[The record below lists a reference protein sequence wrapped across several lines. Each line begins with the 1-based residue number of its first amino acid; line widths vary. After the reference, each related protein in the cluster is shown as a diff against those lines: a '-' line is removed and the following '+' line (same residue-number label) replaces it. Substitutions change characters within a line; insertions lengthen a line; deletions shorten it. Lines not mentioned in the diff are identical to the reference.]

1 MSVAQNSAINSEAAP
16 AVLPDRSRRAALL
29 CGCIVAFAYS
39 ANYTNHAPLA
49 LPLMREFGF
58 NQALAGFLTTGIFA
72 THAGMQIPGGH
83 LVDRLGAKR
92 VLLCALGW
100 VALGNLG
107 MALAGAYW
115 QLLAYKI
122 FTGIG
127 TGVCFVGGARY
138 VHAAAAG
145 PRLNFAQGLFGGSVQ
160 LGAGFVILVVP
171 RLYLLAGWRATF
183 LVSAGMALT
192 AGIIWLAAAP
202 NVRSGAA
209 PPGRFRGMLLAP
221 QLWLLGLVQMASFG
235 LSVVVGSWVVVIL
248 TKVLG
253 VPATQ
258 AGLIGSLVLLLGIVS
273 RPLGGIVRRHI
284 GIRPLFIGSLVMIAL
299 GCFTFVSSRISLG
312 MAVAAV
318 VLIGMGVGLPYAAMF
333 SRAGALFAGRA
344 GAAMGLVN
352 MLGIFMILG
361 GAPLV
366 GHLADLSGTFRVSF
380 IVLGGFSLLVCAAVP
395 FIHSD
400 EPALQAEMSSAANR
414 RAR

>member
-1 MSVAQNSAINSEAAP
+1 MSVIQNSAIAGVAAP
-16 AVLPDRSRRAALL
+16 AALSDKSQRAAVL

-72 THAGMQIPGGH
+72 THAAMQIPGGH

-92 VLLCALGW
+92 VLFCALAW
-100 VALGNLG
+100 VTLGNLG
-107 MALAGAYW
+107 MAFAGAYW
-115 QLLAYKI
+115 QLLACKI

-138 VHAAAAG
+138 VHAAAKG

-160 LGAGFVILVVP
+160 LGAGFVILAVP

-192 AGIIWLAAAP
+192 AAIIWLAAAP
-202 NVRSGAA
+202 NVTSGAA
-209 PPGRFRGMLLAP
+209 PPGRLGEMLLAP

-235 LSVVVGSWVVVIL
+235 LSLVVGSWVVVIL
-248 TKVLG
+248 IRVLK

-273 RPLGGIVRRHI
+273 RPLGGILRRHV
-284 GIRPLFIGSLVMIAL
+284 GIRPLFITSLVMIAL
-299 GCFTFVSSRISLG
+299 GCFAFVSSSISLG
-312 MAVAAV
+312 LALAAV

-333 SRAGALFAGRA
+333 SRAGALFPGRA

-366 GHLADLSGTFRVSF
+366 GHLADLSGTFRASF
-380 IVLGGFSLLVCAAVP
+380 VVLGGFSLAVCAAVP
-395 FIHSD
+395 FIARN
-400 EPALQAEMSSAANR
+400 EPSASR
-414 RAR
+414 

>member
-1 MSVAQNSAINSEAAP
+1 MSVAQSSSLHGSAEAA
-16 AVLPDRSRRAALL
+16 ALPYNAQRAAIL

-49 LPLMREFGF
+49 LALMREFGF
-58 NQALAGFLTTGIFA
+58 NQTSAGFLTSGIFA
-72 THAGMQIPGGH
+72 THALMQIPGGH

-92 VLLCALGW
+92 VLLCALVW
-100 VALGNLG
+100 VMLGNLG
-107 MALAGAYW
+107 LAFAGAYW
-115 QLLAYKI
+115 QLLLCKI
-122 FTGIG
+122 FTGLG

-160 LGAGFVILVVP
+160 LGAGFVILAVP

-192 AGIIWLAAAP
+192 AAIIWLSAAP
-202 NVRSGAA
+202 KVTSGAA
-209 PPGRFRGMLLAP
+209 PPGRFREMLLAP

-248 TKVLG
+248 TRVLK

-273 RPLGGIVRRHI
+273 RPLGGILRRHL
-284 GIRPLFIGSLVMIAL
+284 GIRPLFIISLLMIAL
-299 GCFTFVSSRISLG
+299 GCFAFVSASISLG
-312 MAVAAV
+312 MAVTAV
-318 VLIGMGVGLPYAAMF
+318 VLMGMGVGLPYAAMF
-333 SRAGALFAGRA
+333 TRAGALFPGRA

-352 MLGIFMILG
+352 MLGILMILG

-366 GHLADLSGTFRVSF
+366 GHLADLSGTFRASF
-380 IVLGGFSLLVCAAVP
+380 VVLGGFSLLACAAVP
-395 FIHSD
+395 FVESK
-400 EPALQAEMSSAANR
+400 EPVLSKAV
-414 RAR
+414 

>member
-1 MSVAQNSAINSEAAP
+1 MSVVQNSSVAGVAAL
-16 AVLPDRSRRAALL
+16 AALSDKSRRAAIL

-49 LPLMREFGF
+49 PALMREFGF

-72 THAGMQIPGGH
+72 THALMQIPGGH

-92 VLLCALGW
+92 VLLCALAW
-100 VALGNLG
+100 VTLGNLG
-107 MALAGAYW
+107 MAFAGAYW
-115 QLLAYKI
+115 QLLLCKI

-145 PRLNFAQGLFGGSVQ
+145 RQLNVAQGLFGGSVQ
-160 LGAGFVILVVP
+160 LGAGFVIFAVP

-183 LVSAGMALT
+183 LVSAGMAL
-192 AGIIWLAAAP
+192 AAAIIWLAGAP
-202 NVRSGAA
+202 KVTSGAA
-209 PPGRFRGMLLAP
+209 PPGRFREMLVAR

-235 LSVVVGSWVVVIL
+235 LSLVVGSWVVVML
-248 TKVLG
+248 TKVLK

-273 RPLGGIVRRHI
+273 RPLGGILRRHM
-284 GIRPLFIGSLVMIAL
+284 GIRPLFIGSLLMIAL
-299 GCFTFVSSRISLG
+299 GCFAFVSTSISLG
-312 MAVAAV
+312 IALTAV
-318 VLIGMGVGLPYAAMF
+318 VLIGMGVGLPYSAMF
-333 SRAGALFAGRA
+333 SRAGALFPGRA

-352 MLGIFMILG
+352 MLGIIMILG

-366 GHLADLSGTFRVSF
+366 GHLADLSGTFRTSF
-380 IVLGGFSLLVCAAVP
+380 VLLGGFSLFVCAAVP
-395 FIHSD
+395 FIDND
-400 EPALQAEMSSAANR
+400 EPILSTA
-414 RAR
+414 